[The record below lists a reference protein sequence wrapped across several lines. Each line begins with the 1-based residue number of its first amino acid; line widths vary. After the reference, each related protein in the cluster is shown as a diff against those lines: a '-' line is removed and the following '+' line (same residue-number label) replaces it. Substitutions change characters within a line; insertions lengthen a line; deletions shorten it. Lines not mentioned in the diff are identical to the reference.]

1 MSTKNAYSQDAI
13 CVIIGGS
20 HAGISAAFALR
31 TEGYLGKIIVIDKDL
46 HLPYQRPPLSK
57 KTLVQAIEKGE
68 IDSQQIYLKPEAS
81 YAKKNIDLYL
91 GKIVTSIDINHSRV
105 SVCAISQQNEPNN
118 EHEII
123 DYTHLILATGAS
135 AFVPPIKLLNSNYG
149 IESHPK
155 IHTIRNFQD
164 IVEIHSS
171 LSQLF
176 EGNEKVSAAIIGGG
190 YIGLETAASFKQLGV
205 QTTVIEREARLL
217 ARVTSAQM
225 STFVRNMHQQNGV
238 KIVENTEVTHLEE
251 QNKRLLVNCANG
263 AVFEVDIVIIG
274 VGVQVNMELARA
286 AGIYTENG
294 IVVNQH
300 NQTNIDNIYAIGDC
314 SLHQHARYP
323 NKIRLESVQSAV
335 DQAKVCAKEI
345 CSKPNENAALP
356 WFWSDQYENKLQMV
370 GLSNGYN
377 DIIFREEAELANSLS
392 IWYFQDNELLSVDAV
407 NNAKAYVFATKVIKN
422 ALQIDKQKLIDPDIA
437 IGPLLLG

>member
-1 MSTKNAYSQDAI
+1 MPIQDAI

-46 HLPYQRPPLSK
+46 HLPYHRPPLSK
-57 KTLVQAIEKGE
+57 KTLVQAIENGE

-81 YAKKNIDLYL
+81 YAKNNIDLYL
-91 GKIVTSIDINHSRV
+91 GKIVTSIDVNHSRV
-105 SVCAISQQNEPNN
+105 SVCAISQQHEPNN

-123 DYTHLILATGAS
+123 DYTNLILATGAR
-135 AFVPPIKLLNSNYG
+135 AFVPPIKLPNSEYG

-164 IVEIHSS
+164 IVQIHSS

-217 ARVTSAQM
+217 ARVTSPQM
-225 STFVRNMHQQNGV
+225 SSFMRKMHQQKGV
-238 KIVENTEVTHLEE
+238 EIVENTEVTHIKEE
-251 QNKRLLVNCANG
+251 ANCLLVNCANG
-263 AVFEVDIVIIG
+263 AAFEVDIVVIG
-274 VGVQVNMELARA
+274 VGVRVNLELAQA
-286 AGIYTENG
+286 AGIHTENG

-323 NKIRLESVQSAV
+323 HKIRLESVQSAV

-345 CSKPNENAALP
+345 CSKPNENSVLP

-377 DIIFREEAELANSLS
+377 EIIYREEAELENSLS
-392 IWYFQDNELLSVDAV
+392 IWYFRDDELLSLDAV
-407 NNAKAYVFATKVIKN
+407 NNTKAYVFATKAIKN
-422 ALQIDKQKLIDPDIA
+422 LWQLNKQKLADPTIP
-437 IGPLLLG
+437 IGPLLLT